1 MFVEGFPIDKNK
13 DLTTSYNIV
22 RFIANQKNTKRKMR
36 GKTFDRELLVQKIAL
51 LRIEGKSTHFIIEFL
66 KEDIKMGQTTAYEV
80 LKEAQDY
87 IVSMTNQDLQKA
99 YSEAIQQIERKM
111 DNMSDR
117 KIWLQ
122 YRAELNKLQGLYA
135 AQKIEHSG
143 KLDITGLDIVDAIKK
158 VEDKKEEDNG
168 ETKD

>member
-1 MFVEGFPIDKNK
+1 
-13 DLTTSYNIV
+13 
-22 RFIANQKNTKRKMR
+22 MR

-143 KLDITGLDIVDAIKK
+143 QVGITGVDVQIITSKADL
-158 VEDKKEEDNG
+158 EEKKEE
-168 ETKD
+168 EKKDEKS